1 MLGLLL
7 LPILANAADKPID
20 PFDYNFCGG
29 ERVYPVVGVH
39 FSTACGP
46 RNMMA
51 LGRRGKI
58 SWFFPDT
65 HKTGKHI
72 RKGTYHLTDDQLL
85 RLSKLAEVVM
95 IAEPARPKATTIQY
109 RLGVDFS
116 GRPFRRTHTGLTD
129 KYLPSTELFNEI
141 LALVPDKPY
150 LPGCSGS
157 GEIFDPKKTIAERK
171 KMRTATK

>member
-1 MLGLLL
+1 
-7 LPILANAADKPID
+7 
-20 PFDYNFCGG
+20 
-29 ERVYPVVGVH
+29 
-39 FSTACGP
+39 
-46 RNMMA
+46 
-51 LGRRGKI
+51 
-58 SWFFPDT
+58 
-65 HKTGKHI
+65 
-72 RKGTYHLTDDQLL
+72 
-85 RLSKLAEVVM
+85 M